1 MEEKNL
7 RVEYIDGTPVALA
20 IIGDKIVAK
29 SLAPYRWAPP
39 KKFGTFRF
47 KDWESFEAFVTEN
60 STLGTEL
67 WRIPIST
74 DELAVKVIA
83 VIDGHTHYEPGAMR
97 FRAYFYGDT
106 LSDAPHRQA
115 EELAKKIQ
123 APCYEGWPAKP
134 APYVEDVNG
143 EEADTS
149 PEDKHGDRDEP
160 F

>member
-39 KKFGTFRF
+39 KKYGTFRF

-83 VIDGHTHYEPGAMR
+83 VLDGHTHYEPGAMR
-97 FRAYFYGDT
+97 FRAYFYGAT
-106 LSDAPHRQA
+106 LSNAPHKQA
-115 EELAKKIQ
+115 EDLAQKIQ
-123 APCYEGWPAKP
+123 CPCYEGWPAKP
-134 APYVEDVNG
+134 APYVEDVNDEG
-143 EEADTS
+143 ADTS
-149 PEDKHGDRDEP
+149 PEDKHGDANEP

>member
-29 SLAPYRWAPP
+29 SLASYRWAPP

-47 KDWESFEAFVTEN
+47 KEWESFEAFVTEN

-74 DELAVKVIA
+74 DELAVRVIA

-97 FRAYFYGDT
+97 FRAYFYGAT
-106 LSDAPHRQA
+106 LSNASHRQA

-123 APCYEGWPAKP
+123 CPCYEGWPAKP
-134 APYVEDVNG
+134 APYAEDVADEG
-143 EEADTS
+143 EDTS